1 MKELKKLQKAVDK
14 FNEELALF
22 NSETGDDV
30 ATLYEDINTYFTL
43 SFIKVEI
50 HEVVTEKD
58 EYDGSEYSYNVYKLS
73 YEYDGCEQGD
83 IVDYEEAKDYLSFYK
98 KCLKRAWKYWKTECD
113 ILDAMADGLMKD
125 YEDNE

>member
-1 MKELKKLQKAVDK
+1 MKELRKLQKAVDK

-22 NSETGDDV
+22 NSETGEDV

-43 SFIKVEI
+43 SSIKVEI

-58 EYDGSEYSYNVYKLS
+58 ECDGEEYTYNVYKLS
-73 YEYDGCEQGD
+73 YEYDECEQCD

-98 KCLKRAWKYWKTECD
+98 KCLKRAWKYWRTECD
-113 ILDAMADGLMKD
+113 ILDAMAEGLM
-125 YEDNE
+125 EDNGDDE